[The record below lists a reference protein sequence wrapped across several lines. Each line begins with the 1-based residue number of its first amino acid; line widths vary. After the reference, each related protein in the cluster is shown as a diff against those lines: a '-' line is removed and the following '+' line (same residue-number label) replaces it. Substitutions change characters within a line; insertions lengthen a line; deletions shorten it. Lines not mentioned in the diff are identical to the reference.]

1 MNNKIYY
8 TASVVFCLFIGFL
21 PVFGFEYISLYFK
34 NINSNENYIHKLELE
49 KNCNTSMSICNKK
62 YIFSWIKD
70 IKPGDSIIIGRA
82 WNAVNISCDGSSIF
96 SMGNPTS
103 PSGSRDTN
111 NVFHILDYI
120 QLKPCKKNITV
131 DTYFP
136 YNQKKF
142 GLLDNYSYI
151 ISKNNADSLKRF
163 NEFILQDFKILNLC
177 SILAILLFSIFIR
190 IVAIDSHSKI
200 RVQFSYMMAALALA
214 QSGLLEVWFPFSFMP
229 ELNRWF
235 AAISCCLFFSFGVIY
250 LNKINA
256 STKKFLLVSAVIF
269 VVAYIITQSRLSAW
283 ISFAFIFTFVYIYYG
298 IKKKSGLS
306 LTAGLLVFLAYLEYN
321 GVKWVPNSYTVPTF
335 FALLIISENQKAF
348 LSYLKINRLLK
359 MSRLRG
365 ADVIARKENSNRVH
379 SIVKIFQ
386 KQFNAKKITVLNLS
400 DIEVI
405 RIMQYDSDSALPNIF
420 EVNEL
425 PPIFAH
431 VISTGNALI
440 NVHEDSNL
448 VTSFRRGE
456 YNHDFKARHFTVLPL
471 FSGKET
477 IGAIALTEYDH
488 HQFESSLNYAT
499 FIFCLDILRGLLVEH
514 LLTSPKTE
522 SLNKIK
528 KFFEFINS
536 TPLIGKI
543 TVESEMIFFAD
554 AMTSIF
560 GWRVASGRIDNVDRL
575 WQVNKINNFDE
586 RVKDQVLKG
595 KIYAHKDNR
604 QGPFA
609 LAVHEIKPVIVPNT
623 KWLEGVVHENT
634 IKFFNIH
641 ATKTAAFVP
650 VIRENSDNTKSVIGV
665 YWIEGVRGSE
675 ITYSDRE
682 LFNSMMKTISDRL
695 QRIDSAEEISR
706 SRSSL
711 AQFVP
716 QHLVDAVMRG
726 EVAAEKDHG
735 YLLMFDLKG
744 STRLAH
750 KISND
755 SFRTV
760 VADLKDQM
768 KNALLQSNWVLQQYE
783 WDAFYFTKTADASNQ
798 LDINSVHNILD
809 LIFENWKS
817 GIILEYGESTELES
831 LSYRICFTYGDT
843 SRGIVQEGATQA
855 WTFTGNAIAVVSK
868 VENESK
874 KLNGQ
879 IFADDSIL
887 SVSTLVEWVKLQV
900 TPHGFSVYGIVEAAD
915 DEMAA

>member
-1 MNNKIYY
+1 MNKKTIS
-8 TASVVFCLFIGFL
+8 TSAVIVCLLIGFL
-21 PVFGFEYISLYFK
+21 PVFGFKYINLYFINNKSIK
-34 NINSNENYIHKLELE
+34 NSIQKYELN
-49 KNCNTSMSICNKK
+49 KNCNTSTNICDKK
-62 YIFSWIKD
+62 YNFILNETIR
-70 IKPGDSIIIGRA
+70 PGESIVIGRA
-82 WNAVNISCDGSSIF
+82 WNTLNISCDGLNIYSIGDK
-96 SMGNPTS
+96 SNPR
-103 PSGSRDTN
+103 GSRDVN
-111 NVFHILDYI
+111 NVFHIFDYS
-120 QLKPCKKNITV
+120 QLKQCKKNILIE
-131 DTYFP
+131 TYFP
-136 YNQKKF
+136 FNQKKF
-142 GLLDNYSYI
+142 GLLDNYSFI
-151 ISKNNADSLKRF
+151 LSENNALSLKRF

-177 SILAILLFSIFIR
+177 AILAILLFSVFIR
-190 IVAIDSHSKI
+190 IVAIDSSSKN
-200 RVQFSYMMAALALA
+200 RVRLSYLMAIVAIA

-229 ELNRWF
+229 ELNRWI
-235 AAISCCLFFSFGVIY
+235 ATISSCFFISFGFVY
-250 LNKINA
+250 LNKINTR
-256 STKKFLLVSAVIF
+256 SKHFLIGTIVLFLTIYFLTMSRVTSWIYFTLVLSAVYF
-269 VVAYIITQSRLSAW
+269 FFGFKR
-283 ISFAFIFTFVYIYYG
+283 
-298 IKKKSGLS
+298 KSGS
-306 LTAGLLVFLAYLEYN
+306 SITAGILVFLAYLEFT
-321 GVKWVPNSYTVPTF
+321 GVRWVPNSYTVSTF
-335 FALLIISENQKAF
+335 FAVLIIAENQKAF

-456 YNHDFKARHFTVLPL
+456 FNHDFKARHFTVLPL

-554 AMTSIF
+554 AMTSVF

-586 RVKDQVLKG
+586 RVKDQVMKG

-682 LFNSMMKTISDRL
+682 LFNSIMKTISDRL

-768 KNALLQSNWVLQQYE
+768 KEALLQSNWVLQQYE